1 MDRETLTRAKAR
13 FDQSAQ
19 GFYQSGARYLA
30 ALDAWI
36 GTRADELGRLNGGSK
51 SGNGNGKI
59 APAGT
64 SAIGMELRELRAHRE
79 DTEELLRKLF
89 PDEFADTCSAAE

>member
-1 MDRETLTRAKAR
+1 MDKETLTIAKAR

-19 GFYQSGARYLA
+19 RFYQSGAKYLA

-36 GTRADELGRLNGGSK
+36 ETKADELGESNGGPK
-51 SGNGNGKI
+51 AGNGKI
-59 APAGT
+59 APAGA
-64 SAIGMELRELRAHRE
+64 SAIKMELSDLRAHRE

>member
-1 MDRETLTRAKAR
+1 MDKETLTVVKAR

-19 GFYQSGARYLA
+19 RFYQSGARYLA

-36 GTRADELGRLNGGSK
+36 KTKADEVRESNVGPK
-51 SGNGNGKI
+51 AGNGNGKI
-59 APAGT
+59 APAGA
-64 SAIGMELRELRAHRE
+64 SDIKMELSDLRAHRE

>member
-1 MDRETLTRAKAR
+1 MDIETVTRAKAR

-19 GFYQSGARYLA
+19 RFYQSGARYLA

-36 GTRADELGRLNGGSK
+36 ATRADELGESNGGPK
-51 SGNGNGKI
+51 TGNGNGKI
-59 APAGT
+59 APVGV
-64 SAIGMELRELRAHRE
+64 SDLRVELSGLRAHRE

-89 PDEFADTCSAAE
+89 PDEFADACSAAE